1 MAEKNEL
8 LKHEI
13 DIDFLGESVRGLIAL
28 QPVAQLLAGADI
40 VPKAFQSKPA
50 NVLIALNMALYI
62 VNGNPS
68 WSSKFLIACFN
79 TCGRFSSIKY
89 EFIGEENTDSWGCR
103 AYCTELATNEKQ
115 RSVDVTIKMA
125 KDEGWYGKSGSKWK
139 TMPQLMM
146 QYRAAA
152 FLIRTVAPEI
162 SMGLHTAEEI
172 EDTIDIQPLA
182 DGSYGLHEKAA
193 ETQNLIATTP
203 VTTVDMPAPAIKVQS
218 ESEKVSAAVAPE
230 PKVAQKRQP
239 SF

>member
-1 MAEKNEL
+1 
-8 LKHEI
+8 
-13 DIDFLGESVRGLIAL
+13 
-28 QPVAQLLAGADI
+28 
-40 VPKAFQSKPA
+40 
-50 NVLIALNMALYI
+50 
-62 VNGNPS
+62 
-68 WSSKFLIACFN
+68 
-79 TCGRFSSIKY
+79 
-89 EFIGEENTDSWGCR
+89 
-103 AYCTELATNEKQ
+103 
-115 RSVDVTIKMA
+115 
-125 KDEGWYGKSGSKWK
+125 
-139 TMPQLMM
+139 MPQLMM